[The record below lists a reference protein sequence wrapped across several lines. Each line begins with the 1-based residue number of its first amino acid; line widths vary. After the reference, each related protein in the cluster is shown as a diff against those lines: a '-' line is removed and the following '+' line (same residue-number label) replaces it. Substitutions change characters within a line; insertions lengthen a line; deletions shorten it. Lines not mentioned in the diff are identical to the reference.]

1 MAGGIA
7 MSVSPES
14 GEKKAAQCCHI
25 APDEG
30 VAWVGGGGL
39 RHGLVGQQV
48 HGLVLAHP
56 AGEEV
61 VPKREMS
68 DISHL
73 R

>member
-1 MAGGIA
+1 MGRGGMGHA
-7 MSVSPES
+7 
-14 GEKKAAQCCHI
+14 
-25 APDEG
+25 
-30 VAWVGGGGL
+30 
-39 RHGLVGQQV
+39 LVGQQV

>member
-14 GEKKAAQCCHI
+14 GGKKAAQCCHI

-30 VAWVGGGGL
+30 VAWVMGGL

-48 HGLVLAHP
+48 RGLVLAHQ